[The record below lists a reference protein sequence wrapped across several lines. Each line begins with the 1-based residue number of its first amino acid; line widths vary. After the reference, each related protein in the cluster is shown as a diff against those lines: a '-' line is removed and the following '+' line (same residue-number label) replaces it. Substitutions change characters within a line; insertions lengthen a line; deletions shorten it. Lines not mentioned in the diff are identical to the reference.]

1 MSMYE
6 EEIEKELNDIC
17 DIVAKSLQT
26 ALRPLAE
33 KIMTMRSRD
42 EIIKNVLK
50 SLPEYNSLIEEKTAS
65 AETKDVE
72 FIISEK

>member
-1 MSMYE
+1 MSIYE
-6 EEIEKELNDIC
+6 AEIEKELNDIC
-17 DIVAKSLQT
+17 EIVAKSLQT

-50 SLPEYNSLIEEKTAS
+50 SLPEYNSLIEEKTS
-65 AETKDVE
+65 STETKDVE